1 MVVTKKYK
9 CYKDMQPK
17 ELDLRLRKRGVL
29 DAVRVALVEKV
40 KAERKLINK
49 QKRAVNHIRNKW
61 QEVLDPLLAEHE
73 AMRVRI
79 TQLKKQPDPH
89 HEKYLHLYSAYLDVL
104 KTMREFL
111 RFKQRSSNVT
121 PTEAMVGK
129 NSGTRSP
136 SANTNNTN
144 SLPLGASWV
153 DWIDEVIERGGLP
166 YKIVDTLT
174 TQHHALPYTRR
185 PPEPFFRRDEHQ
197 KKRAREQHNKVME
210 QWSNEMNHALQ
221 RKDILPADHPEQAGL
236 DKTIALIRLAMD
248 RLHDMPFTRRAPA
261 RWTSLIKSTD
271 YDTLF
276 GKDCGLSGA
285 ALPPSVLDDYE
296 YVEE

>member
-1 MVVTKKYK
+1 MVATKKYK
-9 CYKDMQPK
+9 RYKDMTAK
-17 ELDLRLRKRGVL
+17 ELDLRLRKRGVQ
-29 DAVRVALVEKV
+29 DALREMIVQRV
-40 KAERKLINK
+40 KAHRKTINK

-61 QEVLDPLLAEHE
+61 QEILDPLLAEHE

-79 TQLKKQPDPH
+79 TQLKKQPDSH
-89 HEKYLHLYSAYLDVL
+89 HEQYLHLYSAYLDVL

-121 PTEAMVGK
+121 PIEAMVGK
-129 NSGTRSP
+129 TNSGAKRT
-136 SANTNNTN
+136 AVNAA
-144 SLPLGASWV
+144 SLPLGMSWV
-153 DWIDEVIERGGLP
+153 DWIDEVVERGGLP
-166 YKIVDTLT
+166 HNIVHTLT

-185 PPEPFFRRDEHQ
+185 PPEPLFRRDEHQ
-197 KKRAREQHNKVME
+197 KKRSRQQHNRVLE
-210 QWSNEMNHALQ
+210 QWNNEMNHAMQ
-221 RKDILPADHPEQAGL
+221 RKDTLPADHPEQAGL

-248 RLHDMPFTRRAPA
+248 RLHDMPFTRRAPT

-285 ALPPSVLDDYE
+285 ALPPSVLDEYE
-296 YVEE
+296 YVE